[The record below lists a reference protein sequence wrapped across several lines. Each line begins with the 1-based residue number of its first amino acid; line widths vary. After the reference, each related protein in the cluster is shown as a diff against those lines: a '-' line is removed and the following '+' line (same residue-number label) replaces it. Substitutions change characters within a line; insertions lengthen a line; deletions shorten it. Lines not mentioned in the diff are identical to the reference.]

1 MNFLT
6 LRSLFE
12 IFEPVNGA
20 RIRENILRDSRYPV
34 HGIADKLIPY
44 LKLLV
49 EKFNPEQI
57 VLFGS
62 YAYGNPT
69 RDSDVDL
76 LIVKKTEKS
85 PREEATAIRKAFQPL
100 RHSVANLAF
109 DIMVRD
115 PVDLRERIAKGGAF
129 HSAII
134 RNGIRLA

>member
-12 IFEPVNGA
+12 IFEPVSVA
-20 RIRENILRDSRYPV
+20 RIRENTLRDSRYPV
-34 HGIADKLIPY
+34 HGIADKLFPY

-49 EKFNPEQI
+49 EKFNPDQI

-76 LIVKKTEKS
+76 LVVKKTEKS

-115 PVDLRERIAKGGAF
+115 PEDLRERIAKGGAF

>member
-1 MNFLT
+1 MNA
-6 LRSLFE
+6 
-12 IFEPVNGA
+12 V

-34 HGIADKLIPY
+34 HGIADKLFPY

-49 EKFNPEQI
+49 ERFNPDQV

-69 RDSDVDL
+69 MDSDVDL
-76 LIVKKTEKS
+76 LVVKRMEKS
-85 PREEATAIRKAFQPL
+85 PCEEATAIRKAFQPL

-115 PVDLRERIAKGGAF
+115 PDDLQDRIAKGGAF

>member
-1 MNFLT
+1 M
-6 LRSLFE
+6 
-12 IFEPVNGA
+12 
-20 RIRENILRDSRYPV
+20 
-34 HGIADKLIPY
+34 PY

-49 EKFNPEQI
+49 ERFNPDQV

-76 LIVKKTEKS
+76 LVVKKTEKS
-85 PREEATAIRKAFQPL
+85 PREEASAIRKAFQPL

-115 PVDLRERIAKGGAF
+115 PEDLRERIAKGGAF

>member
-12 IFEPVNGA
+12 IFEPVSVV

-115 PVDLRERIAKGGAF
+115 PEDLRERIAKGGAF

>member
-1 MNFLT
+1 M
-6 LRSLFE
+6 
-12 IFEPVNGA
+12 FEPVNLA
-20 RIRENILRDSRYPV
+20 RIKENILRDSRYPV

-49 EKFNPEQI
+49 EKFNPDQI

-69 RDSDVDL
+69 KDSDVDL

-85 PREEATAIRKAFQPL
+85 PREEATAIRKAFRPL
-100 RHSVANLAF
+100 RHSVGNLAF

-115 PVDLRERIAKGGAF
+115 PEDLRERIAKGGAF

>member
-1 MNFLT
+1 MF

-12 IFEPVNGA
+12 IFEPVNVA

-34 HGIADKLIPY
+34 HRIADKLIPY

-49 EKFNPEQI
+49 DKFNPDQI

-115 PVDLRERIAKGGAF
+115 PEDLRERIAKGGAF

>member
-12 IFEPVNGA
+12 IFEPVNVA
-20 RIRENILRDSRYPV
+20 RISENILRDSHYPV
-34 HGIADKLIPY
+34 HGIADKLFHY

-49 EKFNPEQI
+49 EKFNPDQI

-69 RDSDVDL
+69 KDSDVDL

-115 PVDLRERIAKGGAF
+115 PEDLRERIAKGGAF

>member
-1 MNFLT
+1 
-6 LRSLFE
+6 
-12 IFEPVNGA
+12 
-20 RIRENILRDSRYPV
+20 V

-49 EKFNPEQI
+49 ERFNPDQV

-69 RDSDVDL
+69 KDSDVDL
-76 LIVKKTEKS
+76 LVVKKTEKS
-85 PREEATAIRKAFQPL
+85 PREEASAIRKAFQPL

-115 PVDLRERIAKGGAF
+115 PEDLRERIAKGGAF

>member
-1 MNFLT
+1 MNA
-6 LRSLFE
+6 
-12 IFEPVNGA
+12 V

-34 HGIADKLIPY
+34 HGIADKLFPY

-49 EKFNPEQI
+49 EKFNPDQV

-62 YAYGNPT
+62 YACGNPT
-69 RDSDVDL
+69 TDSDVDL
-76 LIVKKTEKS
+76 LVVKKMEKS
-85 PREEATAIRKAFQPL
+85 PCEEATAIRKAFQPL

-115 PVDLRERIAKGGAF
+115 PDDLQDRIAKGGAF

>member
-1 MNFLT
+1 MNVLT

-12 IFEPVNGA
+12 IFEPVNVA
-20 RIRENILRDSRYPV
+20 RIRENTLRDSRYPV
-34 HGIADKLIPY
+34 HEIADKLIPY

-49 EKFNPEQI
+49 ERFNPDQV

-69 RDSDVDL
+69 KDSDVDL
-76 LIVKKTEKS
+76 LVVKKTEKS
-85 PREEATAIRKAFQPL
+85 PREEASAIRKAFQPL

-115 PVDLRERIAKGGAF
+115 PEDLQERIVKGGAF

>member
-1 MNFLT
+1 LT

-12 IFEPVNGA
+12 IFETVNVA
-20 RIRENILRDSRYPV
+20 RIRKNILRDSRYPV
-34 HGIADKLIPY
+34 HEIADKLIPY

-49 EKFNPEQI
+49 EKFNPDQI

-115 PVDLRERIAKGGAF
+115 PEDLRERISKGGAF
-129 HSAII
+129 HAAII
-134 RNGIRLA
+134 RNGLRLA

>member
-1 MNFLT
+1 ML
-6 LRSLFE
+6 
-12 IFEPVNGA
+12 A
-20 RIRENILRDSRYPV
+20 RIRENILRDSRYQV
-34 HGIADKLIPY
+34 HGIVDKLIPY

-49 EKFNPEQI
+49 ERFDPDQV

-69 RDSDVDL
+69 KDSDVDL
-76 LIVKKTEKS
+76 LVVKKTEKS
-85 PREEATAIRKAFQPL
+85 PREEASAIRKAFQPL
-100 RHSVANLAF
+100 RRSVANLAF

-115 PVDLRERIAKGGAF
+115 PEDLQERIAKGGAF

>member
-1 MNFLT
+1 MN
-6 LRSLFE
+6 
-12 IFEPVNGA
+12 VA

-34 HGIADKLIPY
+34 HEIADKLIPY

-49 EKFNPEQI
+49 EKFNPDQI

-115 PVDLRERIAKGGAF
+115 PEDLRERISKGGAF
-129 HSAII
+129 HTAII
-134 RNGIRLA
+134 RNGLRLA

>member
-1 MNFLT
+1 MNV
-6 LRSLFE
+6 S
-12 IFEPVNGA
+12 

-34 HGIADKLIPY
+34 HRIADELIPY

-49 EKFNPEQI
+49 ERFNPDQV

-62 YAYGNPT
+62 YAHGNPT

-85 PREEATAIRKAFQPL
+85 PREEASAIRKAFQPL

-115 PVDLRERIAKGGAF
+115 PEDLRERIAKGGAF

>member
-1 MNFLT
+1 MNV
-6 LRSLFE
+6 S
-12 IFEPVNGA
+12 

-34 HGIADKLIPY
+34 HEIAEKLMPY

-49 EKFNPEQI
+49 ERFDPDQV

-69 RDSDVDL
+69 KDSDVDL
-76 LIVKKTEKS
+76 LVVKKTGKS
-85 PREEATAIRKAFQPL
+85 PREEASAIRKAFQPL
-100 RHSVANLAF
+100 RRSVANLAF

-115 PVDLRERIAKGGAF
+115 PEDLQERIAKGGAF

>member
-1 MNFLT
+1 MT

-12 IFEPVNGA
+12 IFEPVNVA

-34 HGIADKLIPY
+34 HEIADKLIPY

-49 EKFNPEQI
+49 EKFNPDQI

-115 PVDLRERIAKGGAF
+115 PEDLRERIAKGGAF

>member
-1 MNFLT
+1 MT
-6 LRSLFE
+6 
-12 IFEPVNGA
+12 VA
-20 RIRENILRDSRYPV
+20 RIKKNILRDSRYPV

-49 EKFNPEQI
+49 ETFNPDQI
-57 VLFGS
+57 FLFGS

-69 RDSDVDL
+69 KDSDVDL

-115 PVDLRERIAKGGAF
+115 PEDLRERIAKGGAF